1 MQLDNIFSS
10 TNTLAEK
17 PKVKYGAQLGIL
29 LGFIGLAFM
38 VAGMVQI
45 GVAFSLLPKNISFD
59 QMGSEMMKAMEKPE
73 NANTMRWMQL
83 ASAGIM
89 FFVPTVLWA
98 LIISRNS
105 FKFLGFNSKLNAKQI
120 AIVIGISIFALILS
134 GALGEL
140 NQMIPISKHWA
151 TKFKEMENAYSDQM
165 MSIARMNNVAE
176 YLFVLIVIGFA
187 PALFEEVLFR
197 GGLQQL
203 LTNWSKKPLLAII
216 VTSIIFSAIHM
227 SYYGFLPRFA
237 LGMVLG
243 LIYYYGKNIWL
254 NILMHLLNN
263 GISVTIMFLTSKG
276 GKPSQEVMDG
286 TFPIYYGIVPLLA
299 IIFFMSRFK
308 KESEALAPENT
319 FVYLKKEEN
328 PFAETMYANDDQSAD
343 STNNTLNDGTEQTSI

>member
-10 TNTLAEK
+10 TNALAEK
-17 PKVKYGAQLGIL
+17 PKMKYIAQLGLL
-29 LGFIGLAFM
+29 LGFVGLAFM
-38 VAGMVQI
+38 VAGIVQI
-45 GVAFSLLPKNISFD
+45 GVAFNLLPKNISFD
-59 QMGSEMMKAMEKPE
+59 KMGSEMMKAMEKPE
-73 NANTMRWMQL
+73 NANTMRWLQL
-83 ASAGIM
+83 VSAGIM
-89 FFVPTVLWA
+89 FFVPTVLWS
-98 LIISRNS
+98 LIISSNS
-105 FKFLGFNSKLNAKQI
+105 FKFLGFNSKFNAKQI
-120 AIVIGISIFALILS
+120 AFVIGISVFALILS

-140 NQMIPISKHWA
+140 NQMIPIAKQWA
-151 TKFKEMENAYSDQM
+151 AKFKEMENAYVDQV

-176 YLFVLIVIGFA
+176 YLFVLVVIGFA

-237 LGMVLG
+237 LGIMLG

-263 GISVTIMFLTSKG
+263 GISVTVMFLTSKG
-276 GKPSQEVMDG
+276 GKPSQEIMDS
-286 TFPIYYGIVPLLA
+286 TFPVYYGIVPLIA
-299 IIFFMSRFK
+299 IIFFMRRFK
-308 KESEALAPENT
+308 KESEALDPENT

-328 PFAETMYANDDQSAD
+328 PFAESIPANNDQSAD
-343 STNNTLNDGTEQTSI
+343 STNNTLNNGTEQTSI

>member
-10 TNTLAEK
+10 SNALAEK
-17 PKVKYGAQLGIL
+17 PKMKYGAQLALL
-29 LGFIGLAFM
+29 LGFVGLAFM

-45 GVAFSLLPKNISFD
+45 VVAFSLLPKNISFT

-73 NANTMRWMQL
+73 NANTMRWLQL
-83 ASAGIM
+83 VSAGIM

-105 FKFLGFNSKLNAKQI
+105 FKFLGFNTKLNVKQI
-120 AIVIGISIFALILS
+120 AIVFGISVFALILS

-151 TKFKEMENAYSDQM
+151 AKFKEMETAYAEQV

-176 YLFVLIVIGFA
+176 YLFVLVVIGFA

-216 VTSIIFSAIHM
+216 LTSIIFSAIHM

-237 LGMVLG
+237 LGLMLG

-263 GISVTIMFLTSKG
+263 GISVTVMFLTSKG
-276 GKPSQEVMDG
+276 GKPSQEIMDS
-286 TFPIYYGIVPLLA
+286 TFPIYYGIVPLIA
-299 IIFFMSRFK
+299 IIYFMSQFK
-308 KESEALAPENT
+308 KESEAIAPENT

-328 PFAETMYANDDQSAD
+328 PFAERLHTNNDQSSD
-343 STNNTLNDGTEQTSI
+343 STNNTLNDGAEQTSI